1 MEIAE
6 SLMEMDGPKQP
17 SYMISICCHSV
28 KARCGLYVGAS
39 IAKTR
44 KGYGCQVHV
53 AMENGGVRRLRRMH
67 AYKYTVYTC
76 STGLGGEAA

>member
-53 AMENGGVRRLRRMH
+53 AMENGGAGRLRRMRR
-67 AYKYTVYTC
+67 AAA
-76 STGLGGEAA
+76 GGRLRNNRRPAG